1 MFLPSFTS
9 LFKLS
14 SKFTLRGRLCC
25 LTLIALFSLSLKG
38 RSAISP
44 TKNSNLSKFCAS
56 LGGLGGQVE
65 LGFNFK
71 RVSFLRFAVFSVILL
86 WGLLSFWGSSE
97 AQAADSWH
105 ATGKT
110 PQEFIP
116 QDPRELK
123 ATQEAKAQKASNAQ
137 TVANTQKDTAKSS
150 SSISDNVQFQE
161 DLIRENVVTVY
172 TEVEHYLEDSENYGQ
187 AIRELRAI
195 RNALVRQYDSSLWR
209 NKQQHFTSRV
219 EALLARFYRNDRE
232 DNLRQLRIA
241 YTEVLMYE
249 PAKHISINDRLR
261 MERVLADRINL
272 MNYRFVA
279 LWLVRHSHGGEF
291 MPRDLEGFY
300 MVCEQ
305 NRNCWKNFTAIYRQK
320 LKERRQAICG
330 FLNDD
335 IGCERYKT
343 FYSMW
348 TQYINFLT
356 KKDKSTAAAR
366 AEAYAY
372 LLAYQEIDELPLPF
386 IYLDS
391 KEIRSRYFGPD
402 TFDFGL

>member
-44 TKNSNLSKFCAS
+44 TKNSNFSKFCAS

-86 WGLLSFWGSSE
+86 WGLLSFGGSSE

-161 DLIRENVVTVY
+161 DLR
-172 TEVEHYLEDSENYGQ
+172 
-187 AIRELRAI
+187 
-195 RNALVRQYDSSLWR
+195 
-209 NKQQHFTSRV
+209 
-219 EALLARFYRNDRE
+219 
-232 DNLRQLRIA
+232 
-241 YTEVLMYE
+241 
-249 PAKHISINDRLR
+249 
-261 MERVLADRINL
+261 
-272 MNYRFVA
+272 
-279 LWLVRHSHGGEF
+279 
-291 MPRDLEGFY
+291 
-300 MVCEQ
+300 
-305 NRNCWKNFTAIYRQK
+305 
-320 LKERRQAICG
+320 
-330 FLNDD
+330 
-335 IGCERYKT
+335 
-343 FYSMW
+343 
-348 TQYINFLT
+348 
-356 KKDKSTAAAR
+356 
-366 AEAYAY
+366 
-372 LLAYQEIDELPLPF
+372 
-386 IYLDS
+386 
-391 KEIRSRYFGPD
+391 
-402 TFDFGL
+402 